1 MRCIESC
8 RHITAECETFAEF
21 RFLLSAFEA
30 PQCIK
35 IIAVEAGYFPFV
47 VARSPM
53 MENLFCACNATDD
66 ARSLTFH
73 MEKYGVEFLGLV
85 PQLEVF

>member
-30 PQCIK
+30 PKCIK

-53 MENLFCACNATDD
+53 MENLFCACNATSD

-73 MEKYGVEFLGLV
+73 MAKYGVEFARV
-85 PQLEVF
+85 THQLEVF